1 MPDTTLAPHDIDSL
15 ERATLDAVCPA
26 TQSELP
32 GWLLPFDPADIGR
45 ARSAIPLRHQD
56 LDIAALP
63 AIEQLYRDNGLP
75 PTLRIAHTPGLRHW
89 QARLLALGYRQT
101 APVHVQIA
109 TVADMQ
115 TAAHR
120 FLETERNGFL
130 HTAMQA
136 TEFATPAQTCAPAQ
150 DGASIW
156 EDGHTMPQAQ
166 NPVPAQDDAN
176 RRAEVVLLNSP
187 AHAWASVYTAP
198 GFDAEDGALRVQL
211 LSRSRFALYA
221 YVQSAGVS
229 LAAGTACI
237 SRDWLSVHG
246 MRTLP
251 HAQGQGL
258 GASLL
263 AAFTD
268 LARQRGI
275 TRAFLQVEADNAPAL
290 ALYRRFGFTTAW
302 TYHYWKAPG

>member
-1 MPDTTLAPHDIDSL
+1 MPDTALAPHVIESL

-26 TQSELP
+26 AQSELP
-32 GWLLPFDPADIGR
+32 GWLLPFDAADIGR

-56 LDIAALP
+56 LDIAAMP
-63 AIEQLYRDNGLP
+63 AIEQLYRDQGLP
-75 PTLRIAHTPGLRHW
+75 PTFRIADTPGMRHW

-109 TVADMQ
+109 SVADMQ

-130 HTAMQA
+130 LPARQA
-136 TEFATPAQTCAPAQ
+136 TEFATPAQ
-150 DGASIW
+150 
-156 EDGHTMPQAQ
+156 
-166 NPVPAQDDAN
+166 NPVPAQDGED
-176 RRAEVVLLNSP
+176 RRTQVVLLDAP

-211 LSRSRFALYA
+211 LSRSRFARYA

-263 AAFTD
+263 AAFTG

-275 TRAFLQVEADNAPAL
+275 SRAFLQVEADNAPAL

-302 TYHYWKAPG
+302 TYHYWKAPA

>member
-1 MPDTTLAPHDIDSL
+1 MPDTALAPHDIESL

-26 TQSELP
+26 AQSELP
-32 GWLLPFDPADIGR
+32 GWLLPFDAADIGR

-63 AIEQLYRDNGLP
+63 AIEQLYRDQGLP
-75 PTLRIAHTPGLRHW
+75 PTFRIAHTPGLRHW

-109 TVADMQ
+109 AVADMQ
-115 TAAHR
+115 AAAHR

-130 HTAMQA
+130 HTEMQA
-136 TEFATPAQTCAPAQ
+136 IELATPTQSAAATQ

-156 EDGHTMPQAQ
+156 EDGYTMPVAH
-166 NPVPAQDDAN
+166 NSATAQDGAN
-176 RRAEVVLLNSP
+176 RRAEVVLLDAP

-211 LSRSRFALYA
+211 LSRSRFARYA

-246 MRTLP
+246 MRTLAQ
-251 HAQGQGL
+251 AQGQGL
-258 GASLL
+258 GSSLL
-263 AAFTD
+263 AAFTN

-290 ALYRRFGFTTAW
+290 ALYRRFGFTTVW
-302 TYHYWKAPG
+302 TYHYWKAPA

>member
-1 MPDTTLAPHDIDSL
+1 MPDTPLAQIDIESL

-26 TQSELP
+26 AQSELP
-32 GWLLPFDPADIGR
+32 GWLLPFDAADIGR

-56 LDIAALP
+56 LDTSTMP
-63 AIEQLYRDNGLP
+63 AIEQLYRNQGLP
-75 PTLRIAHTPGLRHW
+75 PMFRIADTPGLRHW

-109 TVADMQ
+109 SVADMQ

-130 HTAMQA
+130 LTARQA
-136 TEFATPAQTCAPAQ
+136 IELATPTQSAAATQ

-156 EDGHTMPQAQ
+156 EDGYTMPVAH
-166 NPVPAQDDAN
+166 NSATAQDGAN
-176 RRAEVVLLNSP
+176 QRAEVVLLDAP

-211 LSRSRFALYA
+211 LSRSRFARYA

-251 HAQGQGL
+251 QAQGQGL

-263 AAFTD
+263 AAFTE

-275 TRAFLQVEADNAPAL
+275 SRAFLQVEADNAPAL
-290 ALYRRFGFTTAW
+290 ALYRRFGFTTVW
-302 TYHYWKAPG
+302 TYHYWKAPA

>member
-1 MPDTTLAPHDIDSL
+1 MPDTTLAPHDIESL

-32 GWLLPFDPADIGR
+32 GWLLPFDAADIGR

-63 AIEQLYRDNGLP
+63 AIEQFYRDQGLP
-75 PTLRIAHTPGLRHW
+75 PMFRIADTPGLRHW

-109 TVADMQ
+109 SVADMQ

-120 FLETERNGFL
+120 FLETERNGVL
-130 HTAMQA
+130 LPARQA
-136 TEFATPAQTCAPAQ
+136 TELATPAQSAAATQ

-156 EDGHTMPQAQ
+156 EDGYTMPVAH
-166 NPVPAQDDAN
+166 NSATAQDGAN
-176 RRAEVVLLNSP
+176 QRAEVVLLDAP

-211 LSRSRFALYA
+211 LSRSRFARYA

-263 AAFTD
+263 AAFTG

-275 TRAFLQVEADNAPAL
+275 SRAFLQVEADNAPAL
-290 ALYRRFGFTTAW
+290 ALYRRFGFTTVW
-302 TYHYWKAPG
+302 TYHYWKAPA

>member
-1 MPDTTLAPHDIDSL
+1 MPDTALAPHDIESL

-26 TQSELP
+26 AQSELP
-32 GWLLPFDPADIGR
+32 GWLLPFDAADIGR

-63 AIEQLYRDNGLP
+63 AIEQLYRDQGLP
-75 PTLRIAHTPGLRHW
+75 PTFRIAHTPGLRHW

-109 TVADMQ
+109 SVADMQ
-115 TAAHR
+115 AAADLSNSAQGSH
-120 FLETERNGFL
+120 N
-130 HTAMQA
+130 ASQ
-136 TEFATPAQTCAPAQ
+136 PA
-150 DGASIW
+150 
-156 EDGHTMPQAQ
+156 
-166 NPVPAQDDAN
+166 N
-176 RRAEVVLLNSP
+176 VVLLDAP
-187 AHAWASVYTAP
+187 GDAWASVYTAP

-211 LSRSRFALYA
+211 LSRSRFARYA

-258 GASLL
+258 GTSLL
-263 AAFTD
+263 TAFVG

-275 TRAFLQVEADNAPAL
+275 SRAFLQVEADNAPAL
-290 ALYRRFGFTTAW
+290 GLYRRFGFGTAW
-302 TYHYWKAPG
+302 TYHYWKAPA

>member
-1 MPDTTLAPHDIDSL
+1 MPVTPLAQLDIESL

-26 TQSELP
+26 AQCELP
-32 GWLLPFDPADIGR
+32 GWLLPFDAADIGR

-56 LDIAALP
+56 LDISALP
-63 AIEQLYRDNGLP
+63 AIEQLYRDQGLP
-75 PTLRIAHTPGLRHW
+75 PTFRIADTPGLRHW

-115 TAAHR
+115 AAAHR
-120 FLETERNGFL
+120 FFETERNGFL

-136 TEFATPAQTCAPAQ
+136 IELTTPAQTPAPAQ
-150 DGASIW
+150 DG
-156 EDGHTMPQAQ
+156 ED
-166 NPVPAQDDAN
+166 
-176 RRAEVVLLNSP
+176 RRTQIVLLNTP

-211 LSRSRFALYA
+211 LSRSRFARYA
-221 YVQSAGVS
+221 YVQKADVS
-229 LAAGTACI
+229 LAAGTVCI
-237 SRDWLSVHG
+237 SRNWLSVHG

-251 HAQGQGL
+251 HARGQGL

-263 AAFTD
+263 CAFVD
-268 LARQRGI
+268 LARQRAV

-290 ALYRRFGFTTAW
+290 ALYRRFGFVSAW
-302 TYHYWKAPG
+302 TYHYWKAPA

>member
-1 MPDTTLAPHDIDSL
+1 MPDTALAPHDIESL

-26 TQSELP
+26 AQTELP
-32 GWLLPFDPADIGR
+32 GWLLPFDAADIGR

-56 LDIAALP
+56 LDTSALP
-63 AIEQLYRDNGLP
+63 AIEQLYRDQGLP
-75 PTLRIAHTPGLRHW
+75 PTFRIADTPGLRHW

-109 TVADMQ
+109 AVADMQ
-115 TAAHR
+115 AAAHR

-130 HTAMQA
+130 LTARQA
-136 TEFATPAQTCAPAQ
+136 TELATPAQNPAPARH
-150 DGASIW
+150 G
-156 EDGHTMPQAQ
+156 EDRRTQVML
-166 NPVPAQDDAN
+166 DA
-176 RRAEVVLLNSP
+176 P

-211 LSRSRFALYA
+211 LSRSRFARYA
-221 YVQSAGVS
+221 YVQSTGVS

-251 HAQGQGL
+251 QAQGQGL

-263 AAFTD
+263 AAFTN

-302 TYHYWKAPG
+302 TYHYWKAPA

>member
-1 MPDTTLAPHDIDSL
+1 MPPTPLAQHDIESL

-26 TQSELP
+26 AQSELP
-32 GWLLPFDPADIGR
+32 GWLLPFDAADIGR
-45 ARSAIPLRHQD
+45 ARSAIPLFHHG
-56 LDIAALP
+56 LDTAALP

-75 PTLRIAHTPGLRHW
+75 PCFRVADTPGLRHW

-109 TVADMQ
+109 SVADMQ
-115 TAAHR
+115 AAADLSNSAHGSH
-120 FLETERNGFL
+120 N
-130 HTAMQA
+130 ASQ
-136 TEFATPAQTCAPAQ
+136 PA
-150 DGASIW
+150 
-156 EDGHTMPQAQ
+156 
-166 NPVPAQDDAN
+166 N
-176 RRAEVVLLNSP
+176 VVLLDTP
-187 AHAWASVYTAP
+187 GHAWASVYTSQ

-211 LSRSRFALYA
+211 LSRSRFARYA
-221 YVQSAGVS
+221 YLQKAGVS

-258 GASLL
+258 GTSLL
-263 AAFTD
+263 TAFVGV
-268 LARQRGI
+268 ARQRGI

-302 TYHYWKAPG
+302 TYHYWKAPV

>member
-1 MPDTTLAPHDIDSL
+1 MPDTAIAPHDIESL
-15 ERATLDAVCPA
+15 ERATLDAVCPTA
-26 TQSELP
+26 QSELP
-32 GWLLPFDPADIGR
+32 GWLLPFDAADIGR
-45 ARSAIPLRHQD
+45 ARSAIPLRHQE

-63 AIEQLYRDNGLP
+63 AIEQLYRDHGLP
-75 PTLRIAHTPGLRHW
+75 PMFRIADAPGLRHW
-89 QARLLALGYRQT
+89 QARLLALAYRQT

-109 TVADMQ
+109 SVADMQ

-130 HTAMQA
+130 LTARQA
-136 TEFATPAQTCAPAQ
+136 TDRATPTQSAAATQG
-150 DGASIW
+150 GASIW
-156 EDGHTMPQAQ
+156 EDGYTT
-166 NPVPAQDDAN
+166 PVAHNCAPAQHGEG
-176 RRAEVVLLNSP
+176 RRTQVVLRDAP

-198 GFDAEDGALRVQL
+198 GFDAADGALRVQL
-211 LSRSRFALYA
+211 LSRSRFARYA
-221 YVQSAGVS
+221 CVQSAGVS

-268 LARQRGI
+268 LASRRGI

-302 TYHYWKAPG
+302 TYHYWKAPA

>member
-1 MPDTTLAPHDIDSL
+1 MPDTALAPHNIDSL

-26 TQSELP
+26 AQSELP
-32 GWLLPFDPADIGR
+32 GWLLPFDAADIGR

-56 LDIAALP
+56 LDTSALP
-63 AIEQLYRDNGLP
+63 AIEQLYRAQGLP
-75 PTLRIAHTPGLRHW
+75 PTFRIADTPGLRHW

-109 TVADMQ
+109 SVTDMQ
-115 TAAHR
+115 AAAHR
-120 FLETERNGFL
+120 FFETARNGFL

-136 TEFATPAQTCAPAQ
+136 IELTTPAQTPAPAQ
-150 DGASIW
+150 DG
-156 EDGHTMPQAQ
+156 ED
-166 NPVPAQDDAN
+166 
-176 RRAEVVLLNSP
+176 RRAQIVLLNTP

-198 GFDAEDGALRVQL
+198 GFDAADGALRVQL
-211 LSRSRFALYA
+211 LSRSRFARYA
-221 YVQSAGVS
+221 YVQNAGVS
-229 LAAGTACI
+229 LAAGTVCI

-251 HAQGQGL
+251 QAQGQGL

-268 LARQRGI
+268 LAHQRGI

-302 TYHYWKAPG
+302 TYHYWKAPA

>member
-1 MPDTTLAPHDIDSL
+1 MLDTALAPHDIESL

-26 TQSELP
+26 AQSELP
-32 GWLLPFDPADIGR
+32 GWLLPFDAADIGR

-63 AIEQLYRDNGLP
+63 AIEQLYRDQGLP
-75 PTLRIAHTPGLRHW
+75 PMFRIADTPGLRHW

-109 TVADMQ
+109 SVADMQ

-130 HTAMQA
+130 LPARQA
-136 TEFATPAQTCAPAQ
+136 IELATPTQRAAATQ
-150 DGASIW
+150 DGAN
-156 EDGHTMPQAQ
+156 Q
-166 NPVPAQDDAN
+166 
-176 RRAEVVLLNSP
+176 RAEVVLLDAP

-211 LSRSRFALYA
+211 LSRSRFARYA

-251 HAQGQGL
+251 QAQSQGL

-263 AAFTD
+263 AAFTG

-275 TRAFLQVEADNAPAL
+275 SRAFLQVEADNAPAL
-290 ALYRRFGFTTAW
+290 ALYQRFGFATAW
-302 TYHYWKAPG
+302 TYHYWKAPA

>member
-1 MPDTTLAPHDIDSL
+1 MADTALAPHNIESL

-26 TQSELP
+26 AQTELH
-32 GWLLPFDPADIGR
+32 GWLLPCDAADIGR

-56 LDIAALP
+56 LALEALP
-63 AIEQLYRDNGLP
+63 AIEQLYRDHGLP
-75 PTLRIAHTPGLRHW
+75 PCFRIADTPGLRHW

-115 TAAHR
+115 AAANR

-136 TEFATPAQTCAPAQ
+136 IELTTPAQTPAPAQ
-150 DGASIW
+150 DG
-156 EDGHTMPQAQ
+156 ED
-166 NPVPAQDDAN
+166 
-176 RRAEVVLLNSP
+176 RRPEVMLLDTP

-211 LSRSRFALYA
+211 LSRSRFARYA
-221 YVQSAGVS
+221 YVQSAGMS

-251 HAQGQGL
+251 QAQGQGL

-268 LARQRGI
+268 LAHQRGI

-290 ALYRRFGFTTAW
+290 ALYRRFGFTSAW
-302 TYHYWKAPG
+302 TYHYWKAPA

>member
-1 MPDTTLAPHDIDSL
+1 MPDTALAPHDIESL

-26 TQSELP
+26 AQSELP
-32 GWLLPFDPADIGR
+32 GWLLPFDAADIGR

-63 AIEQLYRDNGLP
+63 AIEHLYRDQGLP
-75 PTLRIAHTPGLRHW
+75 PTFRIANTPGLRHW
-89 QARLLALGYRQT
+89 QERLKALGYRKT
-101 APVHVQIA
+101 DPVHVQIA
-109 TVADMQ
+109 SLVDMQ
-115 TAAHR
+115 TAADGLSAAPRLGHAS
-120 FLETERNGFL
+120 ERPKVML
-130 HTAMQA
+130 LD
-136 TEFATPAQTCAPAQ
+136 APA
-150 DGASIW
+150 S
-156 EDGHTMPQAQ
+156 
-166 NPVPAQDDAN
+166 
-176 RRAEVVLLNSP
+176 
-187 AHAWASVYTAP
+187 AWASVYTAP
-198 GFDAEDGALRVQL
+198 GFDPEDGALRVQL
-211 LSRSRFALYA
+211 LSRSRFARYA

-263 AAFTD
+263 AAFSD

-275 TRAFLQVEADNAPAL
+275 SRAFLQVEADNAPAL
-290 ALYRRFGFTTAW
+290 ALYGRFGFTTAW
-302 TYHYWKAPG
+302 TYHYWKAPT

>member
-1 MPDTTLAPHDIDSL
+1 MPDTALAPHDIESL

-26 TQSELP
+26 AQSELP
-32 GWLLPFDPADIGR
+32 GWLLPFDAADIGR
-45 ARSAIPLRHQD
+45 ARSAIPLRRQD

-63 AIEQLYRDNGLP
+63 AIEQLYRDQGLP
-75 PTLRIAHTPGLRHW
+75 PMFRIADTPGLRHW

-109 TVADMQ
+109 SVADMQ
-115 TAAHR
+115 TAANR
-120 FLETERNGFL
+120 FLETERNGVL
-130 HTAMQA
+130 LPARQA
-136 TEFATPAQTCAPAQ
+136 TELATPAQSAAATQ

-156 EDGHTMPQAQ
+156 EYGYTMPVAH
-166 NPVPAQDDAN
+166 NSATAQDGAN
-176 RRAEVVLLNSP
+176 QRAEVVLLDAP

-211 LSRSRFALYA
+211 LSRSRFARYA

-237 SRDWLSVHG
+237 SRDWLSLHG

-263 AAFTD
+263 AAFTG

-275 TRAFLQVEADNAPAL
+275 SRAFLQVEADNAPAL
-290 ALYRRFGFTTAW
+290 ALYSRFGFTTAW
-302 TYHYWKAPG
+302 TYHYWKAPA